1 MIGNLILDYNPFKL
15 GLNAILYVNNILSS
29 SYSSPNL
36 YNYLKLPSENNFLNT
51 YKLLIFN
58 LDEIINTEE
67 SIISIRNNFNKIVDS
82 EQHDIIIISNITSLD
97 NYQIKRNLTSKQFNI
112 NNVKIICVQDVILSY
127 IKKIISIKKDDNLP
141 ISLGIIASSN
151 YYNSILLKIYKKYT
165 INDIK
170 LYLLN
175 KNEKIIKL
183 DCILVEDINTTKN
196 ISQWF
201 NFNKDIPIILS
212 KNNSNLDTLNIENPL
227 DFTNNHITYLIKP
240 MSQKL
245 KIFIKNKYN
254 LEDNKKM
261 LYISNSLE
269 DDYEYTNQLE
279 IDLAYIPSLKNIH
292 NIINIDQDIHHSI
305 KYILPDISFL
315 NYYKIKPQS
324 Q

>member
-1 MIGNLILDYNPFKL
+1 
-15 GLNAILYVNNILSS
+15 
-29 SYSSPNL
+29 
-36 YNYLKLPSENNFLNT
+36 
-51 YKLLIFN
+51 
-58 LDEIINTEE
+58 
-67 SIISIRNNFNKIVDS
+67 
-82 EQHDIIIISNITSLD
+82 
-97 NYQIKRNLTSKQFNI
+97 
-112 NNVKIICVQDVILSY
+112 
-127 IKKIISIKKDDNLP
+127 
-141 ISLGIIASSN
+141 
-151 YYNSILLKIYKKYT
+151 
-165 INDIK
+165 
-170 LYLLN
+170 
-175 KNEKIIKL
+175 
-183 DCILVEDINTTKN
+183 
-196 ISQWF
+196 
-201 NFNKDIPIILS
+201 
-212 KNNSNLDTLNIENPL
+212 
-227 DFTNNHITYLIKP
+227 